1 MEYPVGGFAITD
13 AYYRT
18 HLVEKLEAFP
28 AEVLEDAFARNQ
40 VSEIHKI
47 VWGISNDDLD
57 RKVRACPEAVD
68 GPDHNGLTPLDY
80 AIKFGNS
87 DHIRVLLSHGA
98 DIGRRPHYLFC
109 TAVKSGNCASIQFL
123 LDGGLRPNDLLFDTQ
138 EEDVS
143 VFSFGCLPF
152 WNKYCVDCKPE
163 VDRLLIDHGFNFN
176 IRGYDGV
183 TALMACCNNDS
194 SHHRTKRMKS
204 LLERGVDPEITDKYG
219 QTAIHHALRND
230 NLRAFELLT
239 VYGARLDA
247 RTSKGETVLHMAVE
261 RTRGVAMVHALSKA
275 GIMQLDLD
283 ARRNDGK
290 IAFNVLRRRAAET
303 ESNYWKFPIRT
314 TEDESHIEVHVQ
326 IIRAFE
332 SLFQQIQKHQGVP
345 LEDRYPA
352 LPIAALGDE
361 IAAELVEDTYPA
373 SSGHAIHAASD
384 EDDIPGNPDPT
395 EPICTPPGAWPK

>member
-98 DIGRRPHYLFC
+98 DIGRRPHYLFW
-109 TAVKSGNCASIQFL
+109 TAVQSGNCASIQFL

-138 EEDVS
+138 EDSS
-143 VFSFGCLPF
+143 VFPFRYLPS
-152 WNKYCVDCKPE
+152 WSVICVDCKPE
-163 VDRLLIDHGFNFN
+163 VDSLLIDHGFNFN
-176 IRGYDGV
+176 IRGSDGV
-183 TALMACCNNDS
+183 TALMACCNNDR
-194 SHHRTKRMKS
+194 SHDRTKRMKS

-239 VYGARLDA
+239 EYGARLDA
-247 RTSKGETVLHMAVE
+247 RTSKGETVLHMTVE
-261 RTRGVAMVHALSKA
+261 RTTGVAMVHALSKA
-275 GIMQLDLD
+275 GIMQLDLN
-283 ARRNDGK
+283 ARRDDGK

-303 ESNYWKFPIRT
+303 ESFYWKFPPRT
-314 TEDESHIEVHVQ
+314 TVDEFDIEVDVQ

-332 SLFQQIQKHQGVP
+332 SLFQQIQEHQGVP

-361 IAAELVEDTYPA
+361 IAAEPVEDTYPA
-373 SSGHAIHAASD
+373 SSGRAIHEVSD
-384 EDDIPGNPDPT
+384 EDDSPANQDSN
-395 EPICTPPGAWPK
+395 EPICAPPGAWPE

>member
-1 MEYPVGGFAITD
+1 M
-13 AYYRT
+13 
-18 HLVEKLEAFP
+18 
-28 AEVLEDAFARNQ
+28 
-40 VSEIHKI
+40 
-47 VWGISNDDLD
+47 
-57 RKVRACPEAVD
+57 
-68 GPDHNGLTPLDY
+68 
-80 AIKFGNS
+80 
-87 DHIRVLLSHGA
+87 
-98 DIGRRPHYLFC
+98 
-109 TAVKSGNCASIQFL
+109 
-123 LDGGLRPNDLLFDTQ
+123 
-138 EEDVS
+138 
-143 VFSFGCLPF
+143 
-152 WNKYCVDCKPE
+152 DCKPE

-239 VYGARLDA
+239 EYGARLDA

-261 RTRGVAMVHALSKA
+261 RTTGVAMVHALSKA
-275 GIMQLDLD
+275 GIMQLDLN
-283 ARRNDGK
+283 ARRDDGK

-352 LPIAALGDE
+352 LPIAVLGDE
-361 IAAELVEDTYPA
+361 IAAEPVEDTYPA
-373 SSGHAIHAASD
+373 SSGHAIHEVSD
-384 EDDIPGNPDPT
+384 EDDSPANQDSN